1 MRDASVKKNDIVLR
15 RWLSGF
21 AFLVALMVLVG
32 GFVRLTRSGLS
43 IVEWNPIHGAL
54 PPLSETAWEEEFA
67 KYQQSPEYQKV
78 NRGMTLD
85 EYRTIFWIEWIHRQ
99 LARGIGLY
107 YALPFIWFW
116 IRKELPREH
125 RGKLFAI
132 GFLFIAQAIMGWLMV
147 ASGLVDQ
154 PAVSHFR
161 LSAHLL
167 LALSIVAL
175 SVWTVRALKTPQL
188 EQLHWNRAT
197 KAVAVALSILT
208 LQIIY
213 GGMTAGLKAGY
224 LSDTWPLMFGTL
236 VPAGLFSF
244 IEPAWL
250 NLVEAPVTVL
260 FIHRWLPVVG
270 FLFIPLLWRRVRQ
283 HCGYTPEISR
293 LLWGLVLMLVVQI
306 MLGIVV
312 VLTHVALPIALVH
325 QGGSIVLVVLLTK
338 LLYACAIIPRE
349 YDAAPTVN
357 PAVTVLRQGA

>member
-1 MRDASVKKNDIVLR
+1 MHDSSLRMNDIALR

-54 PPLSETAWEEEFA
+54 PPLTEAAWEEEFA
-67 KYQQSPEYQKV
+67 KYQQSPEYRKV

-99 LARGIGLY
+99 LARFVGLYFAVPFLWLWLRRRLPQEHRRKLVTIGL
-107 YALPFIWFW
+107 
-116 IRKELPREH
+116 
-125 RGKLFAI
+125 LFV
-132 GFLFIAQAIMGWLMV
+132 GQAVMGWFMV

-154 PAVSHFR
+154 PAVSHIR

-167 LALSIVAL
+167 LALTIVAL
-175 SVWTVRALKTPQL
+175 SVWTIRALKIPRR
-188 EQLHWNRAT
+188 EKLHWNRAT
-197 KAVAVALSILT
+197 KAVAVTLGILT
-208 LQIIY
+208 VQIIY

-244 IEPAWL
+244 LEPAWL

-270 FLFIPLLWRRVRQ
+270 FFLVPLLWRIVRQ
-283 HCGYTPEISR
+283 HCGYTPEITR
-293 LLWGLVLMLVVQI
+293 LLWGLVVMLVVQI
-306 MLGIVV
+306 MLGVVV

-325 QGGSIVLVVLLTK
+325 QGGSIVLVVLLTQ
-338 LLYACAIIPRE
+338 LLYLSATIPRE
-349 YDAAPTVN
+349 YDAAPAVN
-357 PAVTVLRQGA
+357 PAMTVSRLGA